1 MLCEHSRNPKT
12 VLLGCTDQH
21 IVAVSQAN
29 HVAVLS
35 ANPFAN
41 EAHDEWS
48 QDGKRL
54 DVSLRWLEVPIAKT
68 ELPLEVRKEASK
80 NRGPF
85 NVMAL
90 G

>member
-1 MLCEHSRNPKT
+1 M
-12 VLLGCTDQH
+12 GCTDQH